1 MALRGCPMRARY
13 LEGHRPLADHAA
25 TAPGCGTIHREFA
38 LQRASMKRKNRLTQ
52 KMAILLLASVSLFVM
67 AGKLQAQ
74 EGQKTKKL
82 INVFVTDALIVRGYG
97 SVRVAVYVI
106 DDSSQKQLWFRK
118 PRAKRIKAQPALGFS
133 ACAFFST
140 ESPVFGRRVS
150 LKFWPTNSAGCNQMK
165 RSFWT
170 GRRSTNS
177 SKESTRHFEV
187 TVRASICL

>member
-1 MALRGCPMRARY
+1 MPSPLKSPTATERGAVPVAKG
-13 LEGHRPLADHAA
+13 LPAAA
-25 TAPGCGTIHREFA
+25 TSESDAVAPT
-38 LQRASMKRKNRLTQ
+38 T
-52 KMAILLLASVSLFVM
+52 V
-67 AGKLQAQ
+67 
-74 EGQKTKKL
+74 
-82 INVFVTDALIVRGYG
+82 NVFVTDALIVRGYG

-133 ACAFFST
+133 ACGFFST